1 MYNIIRH
8 KMNSR
13 KCYVLTCNER
23 SPRTQFTK
31 SILEKVGFQV
41 YLFRAIPHK
50 DKVLS
55 NKISMMTIYNY
66 IVNGDDEWVYIFEDD
81 INILENISLEE
92 IIKYEALNKRF
103 FYLGVCDY
111 VDKKIQRQGIKIN
124 NTDLTIVRG
133 GVRGLHAIGISKK
146 GAMELHK
153 FAKSVPK
160 QRYMDVCLEMYSI
173 IHPTFVVRYDLESYI
188 SGHRGIFFQDR
199 SRFPSSI

>member
-13 KCYVLTCNER
+13 KCYVLTCNEK

-31 SILEKVGFQV
+31 SVLEKIGFQV

-66 IVNGDDEWVYIFEDD
+66 IVNGDDEWVYVFEDD
-81 INILENISLEE
+81 INILANITLEE
-92 IIKYEALNKRF
+92 IIKYETLSKRF

-111 VDKKIQRQGIKIN
+111 RSKNTPRQSVKTDMI
-124 NTDLTIVRG
+124 DLTIVNG

-146 GAMELHK
+146 GARELHT
-153 FAKSVPK
+153 FAKMVPRQK
-160 QRYMDVCLEMYSI
+160 YMDVCLEMFSI

-188 SGHRGIFFQDR
+188 SGHRGLFFQDR
-199 SRFPSSI
+199 NRFPSSI